1 MKTTFT
7 NSLTKLGTTL
17 LKTTGIFILS
27 TVVTQQ
33 LRESTK
39 TTVETI
45 QQQIRIAKHHRF
57 FSH

>member
-17 LKTTGIFILS
+17 LKTTGIFIMS
-27 TVVTQQ
+27 TIVNQE
-33 LRESTK
+33 LRNSTK
-39 TTVETI
+39 TTLETLT
-45 QQQIRIAKHHRF
+45 QQIRIAKHYKL

>member
-39 TTVETI
+39 TTLETI
-45 QQQIRIAKHHRF
+45 QQQIRLTRHYKLFNH
-57 FSH
+57 